1 MLNKLRSFV
10 KRYGLILPG
19 DRVTVALSGGKDS
32 VALLFALY
40 LLKDEWSISL
50 EAAHFNHHLRSE
62 ESDRDECFVGD
73 LCGRFDIPLTVG
85 EEWVKPG
92 EKGLE
97 AAAREAR
104 YAFFRALPGK
114 IATAHTAD
122 DNAETVLLRSR
133 EGLTLVGHFRKCENA
148 ERILIAFHGWRSAWY
163 RDFGLL
169 SEFWEKEKCS
179 VLYVEQ
185 RAQNESEGAYIG
197 FGLTE
202 RYDCLDWA
210 RWVMDHCGSDLPI
223 YLTGVSMGATS
234 VLMAAGMGLP
244 DAVRGVIADSAY
256 TSPQDIWQYV
266 MGHNLH
272 LPTLLATPIADGICK
287 KRLAAGAGSC
297 STLVSLAETD
307 VPVLLIH
314 GEDDHFVPLKM
325 ARANLAAC
333 HSPCELLVVPGAD
346 HAMSYYMD
354 KDTYEEATRRF
365 WQRCESA
372 ESGTR

>member
-1 MLNKLRSFV
+1 MKKGTKAAIAVSAAAAVYGVAAYGATKALMDV
-10 KRYGLILPG
+10 AMKRDLPQ
-19 DRVTVALSGGKDS
+19 RFRGKG
-32 VALLFALY
+32 AHLTGERE
-40 LLKDEWSISL
+40 DEGYRASQR
-50 EAAHFNHHLRSE
+50 EAAQKLGTS
-62 ESDRDECFVGD
+62 
-73 LCGRFDIPLTVG
+73 
-85 EEWVKPG
+85 
-92 EKGLE
+92 
-97 AAAREAR
+97 
-104 YAFFRALPGK
+104 
-114 IATAHTAD
+114 HT
-122 DNAETVLLRSR
+122 ETVLLRSR

-169 SEFWEKEKCS
+169 SEFWEEEKCS

-223 YLTGVSMGATS
+223 YLTGVSMGATT

-372 ESGTR
+372 ESGAR